1 MRGKDTRQPAR
12 PLASTRPSEP
22 ERPSGPAPPANPLM
36 ERATAECR
44 KIRARRAGRK
54 PVVRLARP
62 RPTRHRGILFAARG
76 GRGAPRLGTPTFERR
91 PDPR

>member
-1 MRGKDTRQPAR
+1 MREKDTRRPVHLPASKR
-12 PLASTRPSEP
+12 RSDP
-22 ERPSGPAPPANPLM
+22 ERPSGPAPPADPEM
-36 ERATAECR
+36 KRAMAECR

-62 RPTRHRGILFAARG
+62 RPPRHRGILFAARG
-76 GRGAPRLGTPTFERR
+76 GRGTPRLGTRPFERR

>member
-1 MRGKDTRQPAR
+1 MREKDTRRHADTPASKR
-12 PLASTRPSEP
+12 RSEP
-22 ERPSGPAPPANPLM
+22 ERPSGPAPPADREM
-36 ERATAECR
+36 KRAMAECR

-62 RPTRHRGILFAARG
+62 RPPRHRGILFAARG
-76 GRGAPRLGTPTFERR
+76 GRGTPRLGTRPFERR